1 MSDDHLELPD
11 EDNPMPESHP
21 FSGYLRQFFRGPGRS
36 RALTRE
42 EAYEAFSMVL
52 RDEVEPIQLGA
63 YLLMLR
69 YRGETPDELAGM
81 IEAVREMARLEPDD
95 SDVPE
100 ACHPMLDWPSYASG
114 RTRGLPWF
122 VLSATLLAQNKVP
135 VLMHGYNS
143 HLTNG
148 VSTEAAFKAMRLPI
162 AMSAEEAR
170 SDIFAH
176 GIAYLPLRHIHPKL
190 QELIGLRPL
199 LGLRSPVN
207 TLLRLLNP
215 LQARAAFLG
224 VFHPAFLDVHRET
237 GKLLSLPRIGVIKGG
252 GGEAERTPYKHVD
265 LRMLNNGE
273 LSDLRWPS
281 LLSRPGGDED
291 GASASAFPAK
301 LEHFLAVWRGEVEDV
316 EAIAKIKG
324 SAAMA
329 AFLAGKA
336 DYIDEAEQLVEGWWD
351 NRKIVV

>member
-1 MSDDHLELPD
+1 MSDDHLEQPD
-11 EDNPMPESHP
+11 DENHMPEAHP

-36 RALTRE
+36 RSLTRD
-42 EAYEAFSMVL
+42 EAFDAFSMVL
-52 RDEVEPIQLGA
+52 RDEVDPIQLGA

-81 IEAVREMARLEPDD
+81 IEAVRTIARLEPDE
-95 SDVPE
+95 SDVPA
-100 ACHPMLDWPSYASG
+100 ACHPMLDWPSYAAG

-122 VLSATLLAQNKVP
+122 VLSALLLAQNKVP

-143 HLTNG
+143 HLIKG
-148 VSTEAAFKAMRLPI
+148 VGTEAAFKALKLPI

-170 SDIFAH
+170 SDIERH

-215 LQARAAFLG
+215 LQAKAAFLG

-237 GKLLSLPRIGVIKGG
+237 GKLLALPRIGVIKGG

-265 LRMLNNGE
+265 LRLLDNGV
-273 LSDLRWPS
+273 LSDLRWPAALARS
-281 LLSRPGGDED
+281 EKPED
-291 GASASAFPAK
+291 DAPPAK
-301 LEHFLAVWRGEVEDV
+301 MEHFMGVWRGEIEDID
-316 EAIAKIKG
+316 AIAKIKG

-329 AFLAGKA
+329 AYLAGRA
-336 DYIDEAEQLVEGWWD
+336 DYIDEAESLVEGWWA
-351 NRKIVV
+351 NRKIKRQR

>member
-1 MSDDHLELPD
+1 MSDDHLEQPD
-11 EDNPMPESHP
+11 DENHMPEAHP

-36 RALTRE
+36 RSLTRD
-42 EAYEAFSMVL
+42 EAFDAFSMVL
-52 RDEVEPIQLGA
+52 RDEVDPIQLGA

-69 YRGETPDELAGM
+69 YRGETPEELAGM
-81 IEAVREMARLEPDD
+81 IEAVRTIARLEPDD
-95 SDVPE
+95 SDVPA
-100 ACHPMLDWPSYASG
+100 ACHPMLDWPSYAAG

-122 VLSATLLAQNKVP
+122 VLSALLLAQNKVP

-143 HLTNG
+143 HLVKG
-148 VSTEAAFKAMRLPI
+148 VGTEAAFKALKLPI

-170 SDIFAH
+170 SDIETQ

-215 LQARAAFLG
+215 LQAKAAFLG

-237 GKLLSLPRIGVIKGG
+237 GKLLALPRIGVIKGG

-265 LRMLNNGE
+265 LRLLDNGT
-273 LSDLRWPS
+273 LSDLRWPAALARS
-281 LLSRPGGDED
+281 EKPED
-291 GASASAFPAK
+291 DTPPAK
-301 LEHFLAVWRGEVEDV
+301 MEHFLGVWRGEIEDTD
-316 EAIAKIKG
+316 AIAKIKG

-329 AFLAGKA
+329 AYLAGRA
-336 DYIDEAEQLVEGWWD
+336 DYIDEAESLVEGWWV
-351 NRKIVV
+351 NRKIKRQR

>member
-1 MSDDHLELPD
+1 MSDDHLEQPD
-11 EDNPMPESHP
+11 DENHMPEAHP

-36 RALTRE
+36 RSLTRD
-42 EAYEAFSMVL
+42 EAFDAFSMVL
-52 RDEVEPIQLGA
+52 RDEVDPIQLGA

-69 YRGETPDELAGM
+69 YRGETPEELAGM
-81 IEAVREMARLEPDD
+81 IEAVRTIARLEPDD
-95 SDVPE
+95 SDVPA
-100 ACHPMLDWPSYASG
+100 ACHPMLDWPSYAAG

-122 VLSATLLAQNKVP
+122 VLSALLLAQNKVP

-143 HLTNG
+143 HLVKG
-148 VSTEAAFKAMRLPI
+148 VGTEAAFKALKLPI

-170 SDIFAH
+170 SDIETQ

-215 LQARAAFLG
+215 LQAKAAFLG

-237 GKLLSLPRIGVIKGG
+237 GKLLALPRIGVIKGG

-265 LRMLNNGE
+265 LRLLDNGT
-273 LSDLRWPS
+273 LSDLRWPAALARS
-281 LLSRPGGDED
+281 EKPED
-291 GASASAFPAK
+291 DTPPAK
-301 LEHFLAVWRGEVEDV
+301 MEHFLGVWRGEIEDTD
-316 EAIAKIKG
+316 AIAKIKG

-329 AFLAGKA
+329 AYLAGRA
-336 DYIDEAEQLVEGWWD
+336 DYIDEAESLVEGWWA
-351 NRKIVV
+351 NRKIKRQR

>member
-1 MSDDHLELPD
+1 MTDEHLEQLEDENVLP
-11 EDNPMPESHP
+11 EAHP
-21 FSGYLRQFFRGPGRS
+21 FSGYLRTFFRGPGRS
-36 RALTRE
+36 RSLTRE
-42 EAYEAFSMVL
+42 EAFDAFSMIL

-63 YLLMLR
+63 FLLMLR
-69 YRGETPDELAGM
+69 YRAETPEELAGM
-81 IEAVREMARLEPDD
+81 IEAVRKAARLEPDED
-95 SDVPE
+95 SKDDALMRP
-100 ACHPMLDWPSYASG
+100 ALDWPSYAAG

-122 VLSATLLAQNKVP
+122 VLSALLLSQNNVP

-143 HLTNG
+143 HLVNG
-148 VSTEAAFKAMRLPI
+148 ISTEVAIKALKLPI

-170 SDIFAH
+170 SDIASKGF
-176 GIAYLPLRHIHPKL
+176 AYLPLRHMHHKL

-215 LQARAAFLG
+215 LHARAAFLG

-237 GKLLSLPRIGVIKGG
+237 GKLLELPRIGVIKGG

-265 LRMLNNGE
+265 LRMLDNGE
-273 LSDLRWPS
+273 LNDVRWPA
-281 LLSRPGGDED
+281 LLSKTEKDGED
-291 GASASAFPAK
+291 QSPVSLK
-301 LEHFLAVWRGEVEDV
+301 HFLAVWRGEVEDIPA
-316 EAIAKIKG
+316 EAKIKG

-336 DYIDEAEQLVEGWWD
+336 DYMDEAESLVQGWWD
-351 NRKIVV
+351 NRDRDVG